1 MIFKNIHHGF
11 SAGGGKSMIGIDL
24 RLCVGGI
31 GEFGEAADFSGGSS
45 FVNDACFGGLVNH

>member
-1 MIFKNIHHGF
+1 MTFKNTQHRF
-11 SAGGGKSMIGIDL
+11 SAGGGKSIIVFDL

-45 FVNDACFGGLVNH
+45 FVNDACF